1 MNWLVQGCHKQ
12 PVISARSVAIL
23 RPLLRRTAMRRTTL
37 QLTVAIVALAP
48 LVLAQPTGPYTIITT
63 ARLGGEGGTDDISA
77 APVGRRLYIPRGAT
91 QAQPATDTR
100 PEVPAFEKRLT
111 IFNLDTLEPAG
122 VIPGVGG
129 NGATVCPNT
138 GHGFTSDHPKPS
150 MFDVKTMTLIK
161 TIDVPERFS
170 ADGIYCDTSSDRV
183 YIGSH
188 PTKSLLVVDA
198 KDGNV
203 LGHIGLGGPPEQTV
217 GDGKGTSYQVL
228 QDRPGSVAVVD
239 AKTMKVTK
247 NYSFG
252 DNGGCNGLA
261 LDMKNQILF
270 AACSVIGPAG
280 TPVDPANPSQ
290 RFVILSA
297 KDGKVLERL
306 PLAGSSDGAAFN
318 AQTMEV
324 FSTQG
329 NGTMTIVKEK
339 SATSFEVE
347 QNLKTWPGNG
357 ARTIAFDSK
366 TGHLFAMASE
376 AGPPP
381 PPPPAGA
388 PPPAGRGGRGSV
400 VPGSFTIILVGTK

>member
-1 MNWLVQGCHKQ
+1 MG
-12 PVISARSVAIL
+12 
-23 RPLLRRTAMRRTTL
+23 RTAMQRLTL
-37 QLTVAIVALAP
+37 LLTAGIAALAP
-48 LVLAQPTGPYTIITT
+48 IVLAQSTGPYKVLKT
-63 ARLGGEGGTDDISA
+63 ARVGGEGGTDYIYADT
-77 APVGRRLYIPRGAT
+77 VGRRLYITRGAT
-91 QAQPATDTR
+91 QAREATATTPA
-100 PEVPAFEKRLT
+100 VPAFEKRLT
-111 IFNLDTLEPAG
+111 IFNLDTLEPVG

-150 MFDVKTMTLIK
+150 MFDVKSMTLIK
-161 TIDVPERFS
+161 TIDVPEQFS
-170 ADGIYCDTSSDRV
+170 ADGIYCDTSSDRL

-203 LGHIGLGGPPEQTV
+203 LGHIDLGGTPEQTI
-217 GDGKGTSYQVL
+217 GDGKGTIYQVL
-228 QDRPGSVAVVD
+228 QDRPGGVAVID
-239 AKTMKVTK
+239 AKTMKVTAT
-247 NYSFG
+247 YPFSE
-252 DNGGCNGLA
+252 NGGCNGLA
-261 LDMKNQILF
+261 LDAKNQILF
-270 AACSVIGPAG
+270 AACSGMGPAG
-280 TPVDPANPSQ
+280 APVHPGNPAQ

-297 KDGKVLERL
+297 KDGKVLDRL

-318 AQTMEV
+318 PATMEA

-357 ARTIAFDSK
+357 ARTIAFDSR

-381 PPPPAGA
+381 PAGVPPT
-388 PPPAGRGGRGSV
+388 GRGGRGTAI
-400 VPGSFTIILVGTK
+400 PGSFTIIVVGTR

>member
-1 MNWLVQGCHKQ
+1 
-12 PVISARSVAIL
+12 
-23 RPLLRRTAMRRTTL
+23 MRRHAFL
-37 QLTVAIVALAP
+37 RMVMIALFTS
-48 LVLAQPTGPYTIITT
+48 VGLAFQAGSDGPYKVLKT
-63 ARLGGEGGTDDISA
+63 AKVGGEGGTDYIYAD
-77 APVGRRLYIPRGAT
+77 PVGRRLYITRGAT
-91 QAQPATDTR
+91 QAQPATDAR

-111 IFNLDTLEPAG
+111 IFDLDTLEPVG

-129 NGATVCPNT
+129 NGAAVCPNT

-150 MFDVKTMTLIK
+150 MFDVKTMKLIK

-170 ADGIYCDTSSDRV
+170 ADGIYCDTASDRV

-198 KDGNV
+198 KDGTV
-203 LGHIGLGGPPEQTV
+203 LGNVDLGGTPEQTV
-217 GDGKGTSYQVL
+217 GDGKGTIYQVL
-228 QDRPGSVAVVD
+228 QERPGSVAVVD
-239 AKTMKVTK
+239 AKTLKVTATHP
-247 NYSFG
+247 FG

-261 LDMKNQILF
+261 LDAKNQILF
-270 AACSVIGPAG
+270 AACSVVGPPG
-280 TPVDPANPSQ
+280 TPPSTDPNAKAPQ
-290 RFVILSA
+290 TFVILSA

-318 AQTMEV
+318 PSTMEA

-347 QNLKTWPGNG
+347 QNLKTWPSNG

-366 TGHLFAMASE
+366 TGRLFAMASE
-376 AGPPP
+376 TGPPP
-381 PPPPAGA
+381 PPPPAGTA
-388 PPPAGRGGRGSV
+388 PPAGGRGGGRGAAI
-400 VPGSFTIILVGTK
+400 PGSFTIIMVGIK